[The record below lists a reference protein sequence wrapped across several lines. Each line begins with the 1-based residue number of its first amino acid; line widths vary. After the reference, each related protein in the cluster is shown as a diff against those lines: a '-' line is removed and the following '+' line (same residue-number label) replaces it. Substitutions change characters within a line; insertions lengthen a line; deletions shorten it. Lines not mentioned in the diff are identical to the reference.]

1 MLLDTSLIETWILAF
16 LAGVYTP
23 LGAVCVLPLYPG
35 YLAFLA
41 KQASS
46 EKSISPVLLGLVVT
60 GGVISS
66 MLLFGL
72 IFVYLLK
79 ISTSSVIG
87 ILGPIVY
94 ILLAVLS
101 IGMIFGLDPGRIFP
115 AVSVPKVHSPIVS
128 AWLFGGFFGL
138 VALPCNPASIIMVF
152 ALSTTTMGFIS
163 NLVNF
168 IIFGCGMALPLLV
181 LSLFSSE
188 QNRHI
193 ISFLTAN
200 HRMIEI
206 VAGVIMLIIAL
217 YYLIFVFA
225 YEML

>member
-1 MLLDTSLIETWILAF
+1 MLIASLIDTWILAF

-46 EKSISPVLLGLVVT
+46 ERTISPVILGFVVT
-60 GGVISS
+60 GGVICA

-79 ISTSSVIG
+79 ISTSSVLA
-87 ILGPIVY
+87 ILGPVIY
-94 ILLAVLS
+94 ILLAIMS
-101 IGMIFGLDPGRIFP
+101 IGMIAGLDPGRIFP
-115 AVSVPKVHSPIVS
+115 TIRAPTVHSPVLS
-128 AWLFGGFFGL
+128 AWFFGGFFGL

-152 ALSTTTMGFIS
+152 ALSTTTIGFIS
-163 NLVNF
+163 NLFNF

-181 LSLFSSE
+181 LSLLSSK
-188 QNRHI
+188 QNRHV
-193 ISFLTAN
+193 ISFLTGN
-200 HRMIEI
+200 HRII
-206 VAGVIMLIIAL
+206 QIIAGVIMLIIAL

-225 YEML
+225 HEML